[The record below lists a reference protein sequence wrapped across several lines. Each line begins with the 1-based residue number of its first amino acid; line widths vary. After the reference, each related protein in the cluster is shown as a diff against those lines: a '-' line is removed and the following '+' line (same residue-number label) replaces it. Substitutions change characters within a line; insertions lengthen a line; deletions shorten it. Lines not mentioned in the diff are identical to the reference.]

1 MSTFKRKYNK
11 SERALRRLRGI
22 IFDYPEHREAQASN
36 VLHYLKARH
45 LRDRKAEREMAAT
58 GPYSGL
64 TRRELTATGTCETD
78 WF

>member
-1 MSTFKRKYNK
+1 MTTFQPKYEK
-11 SERALRRLRGI
+11 SLRALRRMRSK
-22 IFDYPEHREAQASN
+22 IFGYPENLEAKASR
-36 VLHYLKARH
+36 VLHYLKDRH

-64 TRRELTATGTCETD
+64 TRRELSATGTCETD